1 MANAYKCDR
10 CGAFYEGSTS
20 RRKWNIAKDNHP
32 YGLLHLDIC
41 DDCYSEFV
49 KFMNDGKK
57 DDELDKQT
65 ND

>member
-10 CGAFYEGSTS
+10 CGALYESSTS
-20 RRKWNIAKDNHP
+20 RKKWNIAKDCHP

-49 KFMNDGKK
+49 KFMDDGKK
-57 DDELDKQT
+57 DELDKQT